1 MHEINAYCKY
11 VLDCLVFK
19 TISPSEKPIKL
30 MQMDKYNF
38 LLVEDE
44 TLIREGLKSL
54 LQQEVFVN
62 NITEAANKRQF
73 LKAFT
78 TEIDFVLLD
87 FKLSDTNGLEL
98 MQVIKSAGRPI
109 KVIMLTGLEGNE
121 LIMNLLKAGVN
132 GIVYKLDGYSEIR
145 KMIEK
150 VLRNENSFSEKVLTI
165 IQQNAHRWDNLPP
178 VTMTYT
184 EREMLQALTR
194 GLTTREI
201 SELTRMT
208 EATIETYRVR
218 LMKKVGVPNTA
229 ALIAYAYRNGVL

>member
-1 MHEINAYCKY
+1 
-11 VLDCLVFK
+11 
-19 TISPSEKPIKL
+19 
-30 MQMDKYNF
+30 MDKFNF

-54 LQQEVFVN
+54 LQQEVFVGT
-62 NITEAANKRQF
+62 ISEAANRREFQKV
-73 LKAFT
+73 FT
-78 TEIDFVLLD
+78 AEIDFVLLD
-87 FKLSDTNGLEL
+87 FKLRDTNGLEL
-98 MQVIKSAGRPI
+98 MQLIKSAGRPV

-121 LIMNLLKAGVN
+121 LILNLLKAGVN
-132 GIVYKLDGYSEIR
+132 GIVYKLDGYNEIR
-145 KMIEK
+145 KTIEK
-150 VLRNENSFSEKVLTI
+150 VLRNENCFTEKVLTI

-178 VTMTYT
+178 VTLTFT
-184 EREMLQALTR
+184 EKEMLQALTR

-208 EATIETYRVR
+208 ETTIETYRVR

>member
-1 MHEINAYCKY
+1 MGK
-11 VLDCLVFK
+11 F
-19 TISPSEKPIKL
+19 
-30 MQMDKYNF
+30 NF

-54 LQQEVFVN
+54 LQQEAFVGS
-62 NITEAANKRQF
+62 ISEAANKREFQ
-73 LKAFT
+73 KAFT
-78 TEIDFVLLD
+78 AEIDFVLLD
-87 FKLSDTNGLEL
+87 FKLGDTNGLEL
-98 MQVIKSAGRPI
+98 MQAIKSAGRPV

-121 LIMNLLKAGVN
+121 LILNLLKAGVN
-132 GIVYKLDGYSEIR
+132 GIVYKLDGYNEIR
-145 KMIEK
+145 KTIEK
-150 VLRNENSFSEKVLTI
+150 VLRNENCFTEKVLTI

-178 VTMTYT
+178 VTLTFT
-184 EREMLQALTR
+184 EKEMLQALTR

-208 EATIETYRVR
+208 ETTIETYRVR

>member
-1 MHEINAYCKY
+1 
-11 VLDCLVFK
+11 
-19 TISPSEKPIKL
+19 
-30 MQMDKYNF
+30 MDKFNF

-54 LQQEVFVN
+54 LQQEAFVGS
-62 NITEAANKRQF
+62 ISEAANKREFQQ
-73 LKAFT
+73 AFNL
-78 TEIDFVLLD
+78 EIDFVLLD
-87 FKLSDTNGLEL
+87 FKLRNTNGLEL
-98 MQVIKSAGRPI
+98 MQLIKSAGRPV
-109 KVIMLTGLEGNE
+109 KVVMLTGLEGNE
-121 LIMNLLKAGVN
+121 LILNLLKAGVN
-132 GIVYKLDGYSEIR
+132 GIVYKLDGYNEIR
-145 KMIEK
+145 KTIEK
-150 VLRNENSFSEKVLTI
+150 VLRNENCFSEKVLTI

-178 VTMTYT
+178 VTLTFT
-184 EREMLQALTR
+184 EKEMLQALTR

>member
-1 MHEINAYCKY
+1 
-11 VLDCLVFK
+11 
-19 TISPSEKPIKL
+19 
-30 MQMDKYNF
+30 MDKFNF

-54 LQQEVFVN
+54 LQQEVFVGT
-62 NITEAANKRQF
+62 ISEAANRSEFQKV
-73 LKAFT
+73 FT
-78 TEIDFVLLD
+78 AEIDFVLLD
-87 FKLSDTNGLEL
+87 FKLRDTNGLEL
-98 MQVIKSAGRPI
+98 MQLIKSAGRPV

-121 LIMNLLKAGVN
+121 LILNLLKAGVN
-132 GIVYKLDGYSEIR
+132 GIVYKLDGYNEIR
-145 KMIEK
+145 KTIEK
-150 VLRNENSFSEKVLTI
+150 VLRNENCFTEKVLTI

-178 VTMTYT
+178 VTLTFT
-184 EREMLQALTR
+184 EKEMLQALTR

-208 EATIETYRVR
+208 ETTIETYRVR